1 MHLVMTRV
9 KITIYRRTQNSEIIV
24 NICDLNLVYYFYE
37 SSGCNLYSFFPSLT
51 VLFVVKFSRA
61 YYLLHY
67 SSYSIVLLYC
77 IIIRYYC
84 IVSRRTSCFV
94 LLLSAL
100 VALAHLPTLLYFA
113 FLEYFDFVFVIC
125 VLTISPLYLSI
136 FLVPLL

>member
-1 MHLVMTRV
+1 MTRV

-100 VALAHLPTLLYFA
+100 VALALANPIIFRFPRIFRLRFRHLRVNYFTVVFVHLPG
-113 FLEYFDFVFVIC
+113 
-125 VLTISPLYLSI
+125 SPALKT
-136 FLVPLL
+136 